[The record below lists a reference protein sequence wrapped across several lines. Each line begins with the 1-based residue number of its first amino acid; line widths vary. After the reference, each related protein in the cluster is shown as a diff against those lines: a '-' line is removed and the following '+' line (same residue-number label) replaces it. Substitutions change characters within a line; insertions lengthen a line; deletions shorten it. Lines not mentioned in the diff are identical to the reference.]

1 MMIDSGLFMVSD
13 VVVNYTEIDVR
24 EELTRHI
31 SDLFMPVVKID
42 SILIKFWGIS
52 LSKFHIVDS
61 DTVIR

>member
-1 MMIDSGLFMVSD
+1 
-13 VVVNYTEIDVR
+13 
-24 EELTRHI
+24 
-31 SDLFMPVVKID
+31 MPVVKID